1 MNKFVFSSI
10 AAFMS
15 FNVFA
20 LATPDAPHIYIQG
33 NASITTIPDNVKLTV
48 AIVEI
53 DKDLIAAKNK
63 ADNTMAK
70 AIKLAKSKGVEEKG
84 IYASNISIQRET
96 EYNRETG
103 KQNFVG
109 YRVTRN
115 LSLTLTDTK
124 QYPVLLQQL
133 VNSGINEIN
142 QTQFVSSRYEE
153 LQKQAQKLAIKD
165 ARAAAKEFAN
175 DYGVELKGL
184 YTASNSPLDTGVQPY
199 MRAEKM
205 VMADAAPSNYV
216 PDAYNGGEITI
227 IASSYAVYYIEN

>member
-142 QTQFVSSRYEE
+142 
-153 LQKQAQKLAIKD
+153 
-165 ARAAAKEFAN
+165 
-175 DYGVELKGL
+175 
-184 YTASNSPLDTGVQPY
+184 
-199 MRAEKM
+199 
-205 VMADAAPSNYV
+205 
-216 PDAYNGGEITI
+216 
-227 IASSYAVYYIEN
+227 